1 MAKSSYAAAIF
12 LAGWS
17 AAAGAAPPEI
27 LPVDFDLAT
36 IGSEQR
42 LGGPVDLGCLGT
54 GGGDEEIV
62 VCGRAH
68 RPLHRLPLPIQRDPG
83 EIVRHVNDP
92 GGGGAPAAD
101 ACSRNCYQPV
111 KIDLIGAARAVP
123 KIFRHI
129 FGGDD

>member
-1 MAKSSYAAAIF
+1 MAKSSYAAVLF

-17 AAAGAAPPEI
+17 AAAVAAPPQI
-27 LPVDFDLAT
+27 LPVKFDLAT
-36 IGSEQR
+36 IRTEAR
-42 LGGPVDLGCLGT
+42 IGPIDLGCP
-54 GGGDEEIV
+54 GGGNGDEIV

-68 RPLHRLPLPIQRDPG
+68 RPLYRLPLPIQRDPG

-92 GGGGAPAAD
+92 GGGGAVAAD

-111 KIDLIGAARAVP
+111 KIDLIGAARAMP